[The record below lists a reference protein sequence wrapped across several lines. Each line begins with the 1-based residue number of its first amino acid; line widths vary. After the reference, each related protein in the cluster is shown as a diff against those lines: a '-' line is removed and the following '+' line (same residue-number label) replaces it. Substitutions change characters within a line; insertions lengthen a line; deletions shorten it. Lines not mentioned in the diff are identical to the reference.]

1 MGMKLRLHSRW
12 IRFELELGRAR
23 DPRPLIRRVRAPDLI
38 LRRRLWLMFW
48 AALRGAPAR
57 GETPT

>member
-1 MGMKLRLHSRW
+1 MKLRLHSRW